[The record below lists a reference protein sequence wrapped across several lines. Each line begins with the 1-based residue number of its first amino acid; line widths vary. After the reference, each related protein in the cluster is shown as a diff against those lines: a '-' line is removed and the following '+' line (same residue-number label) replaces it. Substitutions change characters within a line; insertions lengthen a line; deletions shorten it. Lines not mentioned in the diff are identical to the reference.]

1 MKNSTLPWILG
12 IVAVAIITGLVTYI
26 VVDKQHQPTAAPVVQ
41 HDTVKVVEKQVVTQP
56 AAPQTSTARPVR
68 ETAAPRVSAPDPAAA
83 GTYGLWP
90 QTSQRRLQAEELYGM
105 SSHDLRLM
113 RNEIYARH
121 GYIFASADLRQYF
134 SNCPWYTP
142 RSKNVNLTSVEQ
154 YNVGLIKS
162 FE

>member
-1 MKNSTLPWILG
+1 MKSSTLPWILG

-26 VVDKQHQPTAAPVVQ
+26 VVDKSKQPVTAPVVQ
-41 HDTVKVVEKQVVTQP
+41 HDTVKVVEKQVVAQP
-56 AAPQTSTARPVR
+56 
-68 ETAAPRVSAPDPAAA
+68 TAAPRVSAPDPAAA

-90 QTSQRRLQAEELYGM
+90 QTSQRRLREEELYGL
-105 SSHDLRLM
+105 SSHELRLM

-134 SNCPWYTP
+134 SECPWYTP
-142 RSKNVNLTSVEQ
+142 RSKNVTLSSVEQ
-154 YNVGLIKS
+154 YNVNLIKS